1 LQALDT
7 RAEIDLRAIAGNIK
21 ALKKLAASNTKLMAA
36 VKAEAYGHGL
46 VPVAK
51 TAISNG
57 ADILGVARIEEAI
70 RLRDADITA
79 PVLILGYTDPR
90 FTNELLHFNLTQSV
104 FSKDTAEAYSKAA
117 EGKDKKLSIHLKMDT
132 GMGRLG
138 FVESLKSEGEAIA
151 GLPNIYVEG
160 VFTHFAKADEEDKNF
175 TKKQLEVFLDVV
187 TALEGSGIKAPIR
200 HAANSA
206 ALIDMPESHLDMVRP
221 GISIY
226 GLYPSSEVNK
236 GIVSLAPA
244 MQLKSRIVQVKGVP
258 KGYAVSYGGT
268 WTAEKDTR
276 IATVPIG
283 YGDGFSRS
291 LSSRG
296 QMLVCGQRAPIVGR
310 VCMDLTMLDVDH
322 IPEAAMG
329 SEVVVF
335 GQQGNDEILA
345 DEVAE
350 TIGTINYEIVTAI
363 TGRVPRIYLQ

>member
-7 RAEIDLRAIAGNIK
+7 RAEVDLRAIVRNIK
-21 ALKKLAASNTKLMAA
+21 ELKKLAAPGTRLMAA

-46 VPVAK
+46 VPVADS
-51 TAISNG
+51 AISSG

-70 RLRDADITA
+70 RLRDAGIKA
-79 PVLILGYTDPR
+79 PVLILGYTDPG
-90 FTNELLHFNLTQSV
+90 FTKELLDFNLTQSV
-104 FSKDTAEAYSKAA
+104 FSKDMAEAYSKAA
-117 EGKDKKLSIHLKMDT
+117 EGKDKKLAIHLKVDT

-138 FVESLKSEGEAIA
+138 FMHALPIDGEAIA

-160 VFTHFAKADEEDKNF
+160 IFTHFAKADEEDKHF
-175 TKKQLEVFLDVV
+175 TKNQLEVFLDFVN
-187 TALEGSGIKAPIR
+187 ALETHGIKAPIR

-226 GLYPSSEVNK
+226 GLYPSSQVNK
-236 GIVSLAPA
+236 EIVSLTPA
-244 MQLKSRIVQVKGVP
+244 MQLKSRIVQVKDVP
-258 KGYAVSYGGT
+258 KGYTVSYGGT
-268 WTAEKDTR
+268 WTAERKTR
-276 IATVPIG
+276 IATIPIG

-310 VCMDLTMLDVDH
+310 VCMDLTMLDVGH
-322 IPEAAMG
+322 IQEAVMG
-329 SEVVVF
+329 SEVVVL
-335 GQQGNDEILA
+335 GKQGADEISA
-345 DEVAE
+345 DEIAG

-363 TGRVPRIYLQ
+363 TGRVPKVYLQ